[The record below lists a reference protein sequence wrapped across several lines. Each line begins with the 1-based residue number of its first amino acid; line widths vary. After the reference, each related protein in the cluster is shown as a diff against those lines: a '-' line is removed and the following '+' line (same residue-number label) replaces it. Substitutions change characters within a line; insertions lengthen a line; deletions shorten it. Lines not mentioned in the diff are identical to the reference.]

1 MTMDTSPQAL
11 GEVDLDSVIATSEL
25 GRRPS
30 RPPDYAAENHALV
43 ALAAEMTT
51 SPDGVLQRLAEKA
64 LDLCTADSAGVTL
77 VERDADG
84 GDILRWHA
92 VAGRLAPHL
101 GGVMPRDFSPCGTVM
116 DRNGSQLFRHPERHF
131 VYLHQIVPPI
141 SEVLLIPFAL
151 SGQPVGTLWV
161 LTHDESRRFDGEDLR
176 VMSNLAKLAGTAYQ
190 VLLSVKALEEAD
202 RRKDEFLAVL
212 AHELRNPLAP
222 IRSAVQ
228 ILRSA
233 ETTGADPRPARDVI
247 DRQVRQMARLIDD
260 LLDVSRISRGRI
272 ELRREPVD
280 LAAVV
285 RSALETSLPLV
296 ESCGHR
302 LDVSLPSGRVPLEA
316 DPTRLAQVF
325 SNLLN
330 NAAKFT
336 ERGGHISLTAER
348 VDGQAVV
355 RVTDSGIGI
364 SPAQLPQL
372 FKMFSQADSSL
383 ERTRGGLGIGLELA
397 RRLVEMHGGTVEAAS
412 GGLGRGSEFVVR
424 LPIAVEAPLADQPAA
439 AVSTAAADQTPAE
452 VALRV
457 LVVDDNQDAAD
468 SLAYLLKLQGHEV
481 RTAYDGLEAV
491 TAAAAFTPSLV
502 LLDIGLPNLN
512 GYEAARR
519 IRQQPGCKDVRLI
532 ALTGWGQEE
541 DKRRSR
547 EAGFDL
553 HVTKPLEPALL
564 ARLLASPSFPER

>member
-1 MTMDTSPQAL
+1 MMDTSPQAL

-30 RPPDYAAENHALV
+30 RPPDHAAENRALV
-43 ALAAEMTT
+43 ALVAEMTA

-64 LDLCTADSAGVTL
+64 LDLCAADSAGITL
-77 VERDADG
+77 VERNADG

-116 DRNGSQLFRHPERHF
+116 DRNGSQLFQHPERHF
-131 VYLHQIVPPI
+131 LYLHQMLPPI
-141 SEVLLIPFAL
+141 SEVLLIPFAV
-151 SGQPVGTLWV
+151 SGEPVGTLWV
-161 LTHDESRRFDGEDLR
+161 LTHDENRRFDGEDLR

-190 VLLSVKALEEAD
+190 ILFSLNALEEAD

-247 DRQVRQMARLIDD
+247 DRQVRQMAHLIDD

-302 LDVSLPSGRVPLEA
+302 LDVSLPSGRVPLKA

-348 VDGQAVV
+348 IDGQAVV

-364 SPAQLPQL
+364 SPAQMPQL

-424 LPIAVEAPLADQPAA
+424 LPLAVETPLADQPAA
-439 AVSTAAADQTPAE
+439 AVSAAADGTLAAF
-452 VALRV
+452 ALRV

-468 SLAYLLKLQGHEV
+468 SLAFLLKLQGHEV

-491 TAAAAFTPSLV
+491 TAAAAFVPSLV

-519 IRQQPGCKDVRLI
+519 IRQQPGCKDARLV

-541 DKRRSR
+541 DQRRSR

-553 HVTKPLEPALL
+553 HVTKPLELALL
-564 ARLLASPSFPER
+564 ERLLASPSFPER